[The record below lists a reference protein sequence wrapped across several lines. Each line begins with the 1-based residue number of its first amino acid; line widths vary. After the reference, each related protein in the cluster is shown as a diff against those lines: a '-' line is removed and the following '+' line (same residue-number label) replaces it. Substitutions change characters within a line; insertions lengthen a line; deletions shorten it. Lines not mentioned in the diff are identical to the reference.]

1 MDATEN
7 IWDAR
12 RAKSAQFIAGWTCW
26 LTTVLTFTRRVRGL
40 EKISPQRRCLF
51 VANHVSLIDA
61 VMLGGVFT
69 QRGQSP
75 LLILGDKTVW
85 DANWI
90 RRWLSGCF
98 AFLVERG
105 KINPSRFKELQT
117 FGSAAAS
124 YHLLVFPEGT
134 RGNGVDVAE
143 CQAGIFYIAQ
153 AAKVPIVPIF
163 LENMQCV
170 STKTGKFHFFGGLRK
185 VNVHFGEAIA
195 PDEYLPVG
203 REEFPEFI
211 RKKILATRP
220 QNLNGRDQQGV

>member
-1 MDATEN
+1 MEATEK

-12 RAKSAQFIAGWTCW
+12 QAKSAQLITGWICW
-26 LTTVLTFTRRVRGL
+26 LATALPFARKVRGL

-61 VMLGGVFT
+61 VMLGGLFT
-69 QRGQSP
+69 QRGHGP
-75 LLILGDKTVW
+75 VLILADKNVW
-85 DANWI
+85 DAGWV
-90 RRWLSGCF
+90 RRWLSKRFGF
-98 AFLVERG
+98 VVERG
-105 KINPSRFKELQT
+105 KVNPSLIKDLQA
-117 FGSAAAS
+117 FGGAAQH

-143 CQAGIFYIAQ
+143 CQPGVFYIAQ

-170 STKTGKFHFFGGLRK
+170 STKTGKFHLLGGLRK
-185 VNVHFGEAIA
+185 VTINFGDPIA
-195 PDEYLPVG
+195 PENYLSIT

-211 RKKILATRP
+211 RKKILASRP
-220 QNLNGRDQQGV
+220 